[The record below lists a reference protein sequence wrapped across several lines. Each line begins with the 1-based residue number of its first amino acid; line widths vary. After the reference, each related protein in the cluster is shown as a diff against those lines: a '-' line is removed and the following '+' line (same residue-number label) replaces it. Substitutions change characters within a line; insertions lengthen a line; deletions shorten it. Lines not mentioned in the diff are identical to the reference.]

1 MSIQFPKFFCFF
13 FVWEVSQRQRF
24 DYTSYVQNSAYTL
37 IGVVKGIFYNQTPM
51 RILIDRKR
59 ETKLHGF
66 IFVEIFVIEFQ
77 LKQNFEAL
85 ETYI

>member
-1 MSIQFPKFFCFF
+1 MSIQFPKYC
-13 FVWEVSQRQRF
+13 FVWEVSQRQRL

-37 IGVVKGIFYNQTPM
+37 IGVVKGIFYNHTPM
-51 RILIDRKR
+51 RILIYRKR
-59 ETKLHGF
+59 GKTSWF

-77 LKQNFEAL
+77 LKQNFQAL